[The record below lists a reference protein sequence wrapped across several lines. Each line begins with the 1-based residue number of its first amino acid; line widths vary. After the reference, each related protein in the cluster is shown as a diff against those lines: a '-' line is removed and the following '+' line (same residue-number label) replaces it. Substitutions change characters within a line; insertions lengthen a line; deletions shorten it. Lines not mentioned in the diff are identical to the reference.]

1 MLNSGIEK
9 MNKEKAGIQ
18 ICLGQFNE
26 MMMMGKENNL
36 RLFR

>member
-9 MNKEKAGIQ
+9 MTKKRPGTQ

-36 RLFR
+36 RL